1 MKTNTIE
8 LIEKLRKKPVFSLN
22 DITRLCYCS
31 REYSKIILN
40 RLLKRNLIQKITKNR
55 YTISGDI
62 YVIASN
68 LKYPGYVSFWA
79 ASSYLGYTEQ
89 ILNTIQI
96 ATTQKYKEVDFQ
108 GYKIKF
114 IPMKYFFGYKKQRTE
129 QGEIFIVEPEKLLL
143 DCMLKQKEIGNFDEI
158 IKIFKNA
165 EISKRKV
172 VLYLKKIKNQSLIKR
187 VGFMLERYKKI
198 DISKNFELDTNYINL
213 NLFSKKKKKTD
224 SKWRVYYDN

>member
-8 LIEKLRKKPVFSLN
+8 LIEELRKKSVFSLN

-40 RLLKRNLIQKITKNR
+40 RLLKRNLIKKITKNK
-55 YTISGDI
+55 YTVDGDI

-68 LKYPGYVSFWA
+68 IKYPGYISFWA

-96 ATTQKYKEVDFQ
+96 ATTKKYKEVDFQ
-108 GYKIKF
+108 GYKIRF
-114 IPMKYFFGYKKQRTE
+114 IPMKYFFGYKKQRTSR
-129 QGEIFIVEPEKLLL
+129 GEVFIVESEKLLL
-143 DCMLKQKEIGNFDEI
+143 DCMLKQKETGNFDEI
-158 IKIFKNA
+158 TKIFKNSK
-165 EISKRKV
+165 ISKEKV
-172 VLYLKKIKNQSLIKR
+172 IDYLKKTKNQSLIKR

-198 DISKNFELDTNYINL
+198 DISKNFELDTNYIKL
-213 NLFSKKKKKTD
+213 NTFSTKYKKTD
-224 SKWRVYYDN
+224 SKWRVYHDF